1 MFLFFEKLSFQLRSA
16 ILCANY
22 KTTKGEFAMG
32 SILETVMLVCFGF
45 SWPLNVIK
53 AYRAKTAK
61 GTSLP
66 FILLIIAGYIAGI
79 SAKLITGQINY
90 VLIAYI
96 LNLAIVSL
104 NVVVYFHNVSL
115 DKKRLQGLEA

>member
-1 MFLFFEKLSFQLRSA
+1 MWEVQTMQRRMV
-16 ILCANY
+16 
-22 KTTKGEFAMG
+22 MG
-32 SILETVMLVCFGF
+32 SILETVMLLCFGF

-66 FILLIIAGYIAGI
+66 FILLIITGYIAGI
-79 SAKLITGQINY
+79 SAKLISGQINY
-90 VLIAYI
+90 VLIAYV

-104 NVVVYFHNVSL
+104 NVIVYFRNTTL
-115 DKKRLQGLEA
+115 DKKRLQGRAT

>member
-1 MFLFFEKLSFQLRSA
+1 
-16 ILCANY
+16 
-22 KTTKGEFAMG
+22 MG

-104 NVVVYFHNVSL
+104 NVVVYFRNISL

>member
-1 MFLFFEKLSFQLRSA
+1 
-16 ILCANY
+16 
-22 KTTKGEFAMG
+22 MG
-32 SILETVMLVCFGF
+32 SILETFMLVCFGF

-53 AYRAKTAK
+53 AYKAKTAK

-66 FILLIIAGYIAGI
+66 FVLLIITGYIAGI
-79 SAKLITGQINY
+79 SAKLISGQINY

-104 NVVVYFHNVSL
+104 NVIVYFRNVSL
-115 DKKRLQGLEA
+115 DKKRLQGMEA